1 MNYHNILHDN
11 MLNGEGLRVVL
22 FLSGCTH
29 NCLECHN
36 PETHPLDSGIPF
48 DDDAKQ
54 EIFEQLSKP
63 YIKGI
68 TFTGGDPLH
77 PENAKE
83 VYELIHEID
92 EKFDD
97 KDIWIYTG
105 YKYEDLWGQQLK
117 TANHADVLVDGKFLK
132 LLADVNAP
140 YVGSTNQ
147 RIIDIPATW
156 ASGKITKYE
165 C

>member
-1 MNYHNILHDN
+1 

-22 FLSGCTH
+22 FLSGCSH

-48 DDDAKQ
+48 DYNAKR

-77 PENAKE
+77 PDNSKE
-83 VYELIHEID
+83 VYDLICEID
-92 EKFDD
+92 EKFPG
-97 KDIWIYTG
+97 KDVWIYTG
-105 YKYEDLWGQQLK
+105 YKYEDLFGQQLK
-117 TANHADVLVDGKFLK
+117 TANHCDILVDGKFLK

-147 RIIDIPATW
+147 RVINIPKTW
-156 ASGKITKYE
+156 ATGNITLYNTGD
-165 C
+165 